1 MSLSTSKEPVLNGQ
15 TDLKLRSRVI
25 ILYDEID
32 DVSVVD
38 TIRDIITINEDDDE
52 EERKF
57 ISSHNSVPTRKPIIL
72 EIQSGGGAVRD
83 GFALIAAIEQSKTKV
98 ITRVNGYAFSMAL
111 TVFLAGH
118 ERHMSRHASLMYH
131 QLSTGGYG
139 TLKNSSDRIEISK
152 ELQEQI
158 DNYILER
165 TNWKRPKLSKI
176 YKLQTDYYISSD
188 EALESGFATK
198 IV

>member
-1 MSLSTSKEPVLNGQ
+1 MSLSTSKEPVLIGQ

-25 ILYDEID
+25 ILYNEID

-38 TIRDIITINEDDDE
+38 TIRDIITINEEDEE

-57 ISSHNSVPTRKPIIL
+57 ISSHNSVPIRKPIIL

-139 TLKNSSDRIEISK
+139 TLKRSSDRIEVSK
-152 ELQEQI
+152 EIQDQI

-165 TNWKRPKLSKI
+165 TNWKRSLLTKI
-176 YKLQTDYYISSD
+176 YKLQTDHYISPE
-188 EALESGFATK
+188 EALQSGFATK
-198 IV
+198 II

>member
-139 TLKNSSDRIEISK
+139 TLKRSSDRIEVSK
-152 ELQEQI
+152 EIQDQI

-165 TNWKRPKLSKI
+165 TNWKRSLLTKI
-176 YKLQTDYYISSD
+176 YKLQTDHYISPE
-188 EALESGFATK
+188 EALQSGFATK
-198 IV
+198 II

>member
-1 MSLSTSKEPVLNGQ
+1 MSLSTLKEPVLNGQ

>member
-1 MSLSTSKEPVLNGQ
+1 MSLSTLKEPVLNGQ

-165 TNWKRPKLSKI
+165 TNWKRPKLS
-176 YKLQTDYYISSD
+176 
-188 EALESGFATK
+188 
-198 IV
+198 